1 MIFMLDN
8 YDSFTYNLVQYFE
21 QLGCELEIAR
31 NNEITVAAVLASRP
45 EAIVLSPGPSRPE
58 NAGIML
64 ELIKAA
70 APDIPLFG
78 VCLGH
83 QAIGQAFGG
92 KVVQARRIMHGK
104 VSEVSHD
111 GKGIFAGI
119 ASPIKAVR
127 YHSLAVEEASL
138 PECFEV
144 SARAEDGE
152 IMAMRHRTLPIESVQ
167 YHPESILSASG
178 KRQLANFLKIAHEAR
193 GGRRNA

>member
-31 NNEITVAAVLASRP
+31 NDEIAVDAVLAMRP

-70 APDIPLFG
+70 APLVPLFG

-92 KVVQARRIMHGK
+92 KVVSAKRIMHGK
-104 VSEVSHD
+104 LSEVTHD

-119 ASPIKAVR
+119 ASPLKAVR
-127 YHSLAVEEASL
+127 YHSLAVEESSL
-138 PECFEV
+138 PDCLEV

-178 KRQLANFLKIAHEAR
+178 KRQLANFLKIAQSAR
-193 GGRRNA
+193 GGRRYA